1 MSPHRKIS
9 LKVIAAPATGPVV
22 SAPPVL
28 KASDHLRKLR
38 RRFAACRRT
47 VKSTIWR
54 STALNA
60 ARTIQRMGRSSTII
74 GLRPPLDVQRVP

>member
-38 RRFAACRRT
+38 RRFAACR
-47 VKSTIWR
+47 
-54 STALNA
+54 
-60 ARTIQRMGRSSTII
+60 GRSSPQS
-74 GLRPPLDVQRVP
+74 GDPLH

>member
-9 LKVIAAPATGPVV
+9 LEGHRRTALHLFSKPAITRLIMPAEIAAP
-22 SAPPVL
+22 
-28 KASDHLRKLR
+28 
-38 RRFAACRRT
+38 FCCMQRT

-54 STALNA
+54 STAPNA